1 MPRRNTVSKTDLTNT
16 HWLLTGTFN
25 TLTYPDIVLW
35 LHKRKARIGWRVYE
49 SITHVAVGN
58 NPGSKLTRARAR
70 LSNAVFLDED
80 DILRLMAE
88 DNNS

>member
-1 MPRRNTVSKTDLTNT
+1 MPRRNTMPKTDLTNT
-16 HWLLTGTFN
+16 HWLLAGTFN

-35 LHKRKARIGWRVYE
+35 LHKRKAMMGWRVYS

-58 NPGSKLTRARAR
+58 NPGSKHEHARAR
-70 LSNAVFLDED
+70 LPHAVFFDED

-88 DNNS
+88 DNI